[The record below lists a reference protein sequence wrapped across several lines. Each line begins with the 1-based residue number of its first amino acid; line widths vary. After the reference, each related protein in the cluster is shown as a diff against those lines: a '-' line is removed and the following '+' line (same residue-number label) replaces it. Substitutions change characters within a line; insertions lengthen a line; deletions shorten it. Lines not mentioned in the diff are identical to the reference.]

1 MATTVQP
8 ISLQRDAPIPTWFG
22 VGGGADALA
31 APLDEAELLACLEM
45 DAKCRVLGDGA
56 NLLVHDAGVGELVV
70 CLEQGSFR
78 ESGPLPGAD
87 GEPDSETV
95 ILRVG
100 AGVNLPKLI
109 TGSVRDGLGGLEGL
123 GGIPASVGGALVMNA
138 GGSFGQIADV
148 VRRVF
153 VVTRAGEARTLERS
167 EIDFGYRRSGLGG
180 YIVTGC
186 EIELRRGDPGA
197 LRTRLKEVMAYKKS
211 TQPMGDRSAGCC
223 FKNPTLRDAIAGI
236 GEAGARA
243 SAGLLID
250 RAGCK
255 GLSIGGASVSERH
268 ANFFP
273 VAKGAKASDVIAL
286 MEEVERRVLDTF
298 GVTLEREVVVW
309 TREGA

>member
-1 MATTVQP
+1 MAITVQP
-8 ISLQRDAPIPTWFG
+8 IPLQRDAPIPTWFG

-31 APLDEAELLACLEM
+31 TPRDEAELLACLEM

-70 CLEQGSFR
+70 CLEQGLFR
-78 ESGPLPGAD
+78 EFGPLPGAD

-153 VVTRAGEARTLERS
+153 VVTRAGEALTLERS
-167 EIDFGYRRSGLGG
+167 EIDFGYRRSGLDGH
-180 YIVTGC
+180 IVTGC
-186 EIELRRGDPGA
+186 EIELRRGDPRA

-273 VAKGAKASDVIAL
+273 VARGAKASDVIAL